1 MRPPEAA
8 LFGARDV
15 VGCIGGGMM
24 LPVISDPA
32 CGMAGSVEYR
42 PENQHLLDEAI
53 SLQSFVR
60 EHAMVTNGR
69 SESTKSDKKR
79 CKPENFEARQG
90 KQNYSHDGQ
99 HVN

>member
-1 MRPPEAA
+1 
-8 LFGARDV
+8 
-15 VGCIGGGMM
+15 M

-32 CGMAGSVEYR
+32 CGMTGSVEYR
-42 PENQHLLDEAI
+42 PKNQHLLDEAI
-53 SLQSFVR
+53 GLQSFVR

-69 SESTKSDKKR
+69 SESAKSDKE
-79 CKPENFEARQG
+79 CCQSEHFEAGQG